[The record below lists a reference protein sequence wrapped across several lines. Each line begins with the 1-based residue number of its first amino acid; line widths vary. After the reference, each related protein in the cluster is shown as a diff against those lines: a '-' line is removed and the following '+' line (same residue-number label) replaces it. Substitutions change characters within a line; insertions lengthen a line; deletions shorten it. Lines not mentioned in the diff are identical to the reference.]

1 MTFSRT
7 NIDYGIGSL
16 PVGEIL
22 EPRQPICVE
31 KSRLDDAAR
40 LRNMLD
46 PKTTQSDEY
55 AKRFLYSQ
63 SEAVLSISKKIA
75 PDLEVFSEKVE
86 YICFKL
92 NESSFQEIEI
102 EMAPDVIPQTW
113 VMIRKNSNGVQV
125 QLEAVSSETTDWLQS
140 ITERLASD
148 LCIRLGCT
156 VTVVV
161 CMRHH
166 PLNLYNDVHALKID
180 QRS

>member
-40 LRNMLD
+40 LRNMLE
-46 PKTTQSDEY
+46 PKNKQSDKY
-55 AKRFLYSQ
+55 AKRFVHPQ
-63 SEAVLSISKKIA
+63 PEAIFSISKKIA
-75 PDLEVFSEKVE
+75 PDLKVLSEKVE
-86 YICFKL
+86 HICFKL

-113 VMIRKNSNGVQV
+113 VMIRKNSSGLQV
-125 QLEAVSSETTDWLQS
+125 QLEAVSSDITDWLQS

-148 LCIRLGCT
+148 LCIRLGCK

-161 CMRHH
+161 CMRHN
-166 PLNLYNDVHALKID
+166 PSNLYNDAHALKID